1 MTVTSRLWSSCAG
14 ADIFREGIGLFAFG
28 VGGRGF
34 SGGLISKTDF
44 DRVGSSFGSSVVK
57 GPTGV
62 LVFLFRGSGD
72 GDSAPELGGGAIIIG
87 DRERGEGGGR
97 RGLFGRPG
105 RPGSGLFGGSNGL
118 EIPLEKKIG
127 QVRSEL
133 PASFDLAN
141 VFVQCKVFLPY
152 KTKL

>member
-1 MTVTSRLWSSCAG
+1 MTVTSRLWSICAG

-44 DRVGSSFGSSVVK
+44 GRVGSSFGSSVVK
-57 GPTGV
+57 GLTGV

-72 GDSAPELGGGAIIIG
+72 VDSAPELGGGAIVIG

-105 RPGSGLFGGSNGL
+105 RPGGGLFGGSNGV
-118 EIPLEKKIG
+118 EIPLEKKLV

-133 PASFDLAN
+133 
-141 VFVQCKVFLPY
+141 
-152 KTKL
+152 